1 MKKSGQ
7 VGLVLLAALGL
18 ASCSRRQQATMVW
31 DDKPR
36 DPCSQEFFDET
47 LCDTAVRRSGYHY
60 GGHWRP
66 MIYSHPYTHYYDQ
79 HQSFLSRGGTY
90 VATPREVYSPGFKA
104 PSAGTI
110 VRGGFGSTARNYS
123 YEPSSSSSSS
133 SSSRFSSRSTSSSR
147 SYSSSSSSSSR
158 SSFSSSS

>member
-1 MKKSGQ
+1 MKKSGK
-7 VGLVLLAALGL
+7 VGLVVLAALGL

-36 DPCSQEFFDET
+36 DPCSQEFFDES

-123 YEPSSSSSSS
+123 FESSSSSSSS
-133 SSSRFSSRSTSSSR
+133 SSSRFSSRSTSSRR
-147 SYSSSSSSSSR
+147 SYSSSSSR